1 MNPTH
6 SDRYLLDNL
15 IVRMKEIGARLRQ
28 DPQNRVLEQQWI
40 FIRRVIARTQAQRPL
55 FKRA

>member
-1 MNPTH
+1 MNPTP
-6 SDRYLLDNL
+6 SDRFLLDNL
-15 IVRMKEIGARLRQ
+15 IGRMREIGARLRE
-28 DPQNRVLEQQWI
+28 DPENRALEQQWI